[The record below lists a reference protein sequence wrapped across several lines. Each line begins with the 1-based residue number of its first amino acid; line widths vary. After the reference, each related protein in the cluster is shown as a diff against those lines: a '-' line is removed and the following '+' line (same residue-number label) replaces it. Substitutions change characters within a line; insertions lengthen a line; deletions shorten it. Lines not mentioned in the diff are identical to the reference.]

1 MGSGASKPSQEQLEG
16 AHVVIIG
23 CGYAGLHLAS
33 ELKKAG
39 VKFTLIE
46 PKEYFHHCVAA
57 LRAAVDPTWVA
68 RTAIPLNEA
77 FRSSYLQ
84 GRAVALDQEEKV
96 VTLEDGQRIS
106 FSHCVIS
113 VGSLGPHPARSCQV
127 SVSELESDCR
137 DLSEAVTAA
146 KNILIVGGGPVGV
159 ELAGEIVELHN
170 DKSITIV
177 SASEKLVTPD
187 FDEKFQNCI
196 KWLIEQNN
204 VKIKIGKV
212 TNLTDLQKNT
222 VTQQTVEVGDEKI
235 EADLV
240 ISCVGLPPN
249 RDSISKLVTSDQID
263 ENGRIKVN
271 EFLQVPGLSN
281 IFAVG
286 DCCNTDEHKMA
297 AFAGAHGDTVAKNIL
312 QDLMGGPPSPYK
324 RPFVGMLVPFGRSAG
339 AGMFNGF
346 HIPSFVGARLKYGG
360 LFTEKYWTMA
370 GLKVP
375 Q

>member
-1 MGSGASKPSQEQLEG
+1 M
-16 AHVVIIG
+16 
-23 CGYAGLHLAS
+23 
-33 ELKKAG
+33 
-39 VKFTLIE
+39 IE

-77 FRSSYLQ
+77 FGSSYLQ

-204 VKIKIGKV
+204 VKVMK
-212 TNLTDLQKNT
+212 TFYL
-222 VTQQTVEVGDEKI
+222 
-235 EADLV
+235 
-240 ISCVGLPPN
+240 
-249 RDSISKLVTSDQID
+249 
-263 ENGRIKVN
+263 
-271 EFLQVPGLSN
+271 
-281 IFAVG
+281 
-286 DCCNTDEHKMA
+286 H
-297 AFAGAHGDTVAKNIL
+297 
-312 QDLMGGPPSPYK
+312 
-324 RPFVGMLVPFGRSAG
+324 
-339 AGMFNGF
+339 
-346 HIPSFVGARLKYGG
+346 
-360 LFTEKYWTMA
+360 FT
-370 GLKVP
+370 
-375 Q
+375 